1 MVILHRS
8 QNKEEVY
15 PVKKSIAFLVAIAFS
30 LSLAACG
37 GSADPEVSE
46 PSADISAPEASVPG
60 PDVPDYRLIDS
71 SEYSRDGKDC
81 VGYRVEIAEDA
92 SEEDMRAVFSE
103 LSAADAYY
111 LHTVWYYGLA
121 SDVETIGSY
130 TVGQLEEVAEGSEPV
145 FTAPAL
151 SAAEIAALREGSAAD
166 RSIPAP
172 TIKQEALVPENLFT
186 PAPEELFSTPASEN
200 GLGDSAFYVEGKIEE
215 RAEVGGYDSL
225 RVSTV
230 CGEIW
235 VSSVTIPLGEIAE
248 GDEVIV
254 YFVYAGWSESL
265 SAAAG
270 EYVYHE

>member
-1 MVILHRS
+1 M
-8 QNKEEVY
+8 
-15 PVKKSIAFLVAIAFS
+15 KKSIAFLVAIAFS

-215 RAEVGGYDSL
+215 VPAGPHRRQLRPGKAGHDLLQLPVGQIL
-225 RVSTV
+225 RLFGRRRLRPPGRPGGPHGRLAQPHLPDRCPV
-230 CGEIW
+230 
-235 VSSVTIPLGEIAE
+235 
-248 GDEVIV
+248 
-254 YFVYAGWSESL
+254 
-265 SAAAG
+265 
-270 EYVYHE
+270 